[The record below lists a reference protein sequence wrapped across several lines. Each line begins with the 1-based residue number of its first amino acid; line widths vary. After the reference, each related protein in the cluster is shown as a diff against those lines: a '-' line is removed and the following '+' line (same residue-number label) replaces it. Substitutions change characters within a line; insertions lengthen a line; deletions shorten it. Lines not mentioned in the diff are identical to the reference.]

1 MEEQGWISSSTGA
14 ERQDVDYTDQ
24 GNNRP
29 DPTLSDASIMN
40 SITLAL
46 ASSGD
51 LAAHSRQLD
60 TGVTENETLRTNPR
74 IDAIRT
80 DEIPVASSSSGD
92 ATGSEIPEQ
101 PTKRGRGRPKG
112 SLDRNPR
119 ARREPKA
126 AGGGSDNGSA
136 NENVP
141 VKATGARG
149 PATAEPQGEP
159 IVKRKPGRP
168 RKDRTG
174 EAPTPRTTK
183 VNRTG
188 PNEASSKATAESS
201 ENTAIAAALPPVVPP
216 ERKEA
221 NRQAALR
228 SRLRKA
234 ERASILEK
242 MAAGLMKENVALK
255 EKIHALTS
263 LGLEDRSKPEEGDDT
278 LVDWHQTGYS
288 VEAPIDGSRS
298 ASQTVDE
305 PRGGSSSLP
314 EAIPGDNTLPATVAR
329 PDGSAPG
336 FKPFPHDPIS
346 PLQAD
351 VERHLQA
358 QVDNLRSF
366 LNAETGSSAGSGLV
380 LPSESSTAKQ
390 DVLLLKD
397 IASRLRRENANAT
410 RILRGQRDELLM
422 LNQSGDTKPTEGN
435 DEADMVQRL
444 PGERAQ
450 KQHAE
455 VESALMNLKRHIGQ
469 LMTVS
474 NNSLLVASH
483 FEISVETRSNCSV
496 ALRITAHRPR

>member
-14 ERQDVDYTDQ
+14 GRQDVDYADQ

-29 DPTLSDASIMN
+29 DPTLSDVSIMN

-92 ATGSEIPEQ
+92 ATGSEISGQ

-126 AGGGSDNGSA
+126 SGGGSDNGSA
-136 NENVP
+136 NENVS
-141 VKATGARG
+141 VKAASARG

-174 EAPTPRTTK
+174 EPPTPRTTK
-183 VNRTG
+183 VDRTG
-188 PNEASSKATAESS
+188 PGGTTSKAAETL
-201 ENTAIAAALPPVVPP
+201 ENTAIAATLPPVVPP

-234 ERASILEK
+234 EKASILEK

-314 EAIPGDNTLPATVAR
+314 EAIPGDDTLSATVAR
-329 PDGSAPG
+329 PEGPAPG

-358 QVDNLRSF
+358 QIDNLRSF
-366 LNAETGSSAGSGLV
+366 LNAEIGTSAGSGLV

-397 IASRLRRENANAT
+397 IAARLRRENANAT
-410 RILRGQRDELLM
+410 RMIRGQRDKLMM
-422 LNQSGDTKPTEGN
+422 LNHSGDTKPTEGN

-444 PGERAQ
+444 PGEGAQ

-474 NNSLLVASH
+474 NISLYWSRA
-483 FEISVETRSNCSV
+483 ISRLL
-496 ALRITAHRPR
+496 LRPAQIVP